1 MRLLFTSF
9 FCFITIA
16 INAQVD
22 AIVGAVAGVI
32 DSSIELHQLY
42 ERLELR
48 ATNFIISNRPEE
60 PAFQVKVLQLDGK
73 KNITDVSDE
82 SVMVYTVT
90 FFDLETSEIKSK
102 ELLLYIT
109 SPNWVTI
116 TNMDITVNE
125 WLWISEIKWSDLY
138 TSFVDTSTPIDLKS
152 DSVPVV
158 TCLKESEYTDASNQ
172 FSISTLGKSNSTKYY
187 EYLDYNVGIDDI
199 IYSIEANSFD
209 YNRRM
214 LPQSLQHKACELPHY
229 DINRDTY
236 LVADYDSQ
244 ISLVVNEGAFG
255 LYMKSSQQLLQ
266 IRRKVLRKMQSF
278 YVEVQ
283 NFDKRFELSD
293 QDLELVSTNKTKFSI
308 GDKGKIEVRKDI
320 WVDFKVIKL
329 KNENDECP
337 VLRISYSDEEN
348 IPNEKWVRCDNDE
361 LVWF

>member
-1 MRLLFTSF
+1 MRLVFSSF
-9 FCFITIA
+9 FCLITLA
-16 INAQVD
+16 INAQVGD
-22 AIVGAVAGVI
+22 IVGAVAGVI
-32 DSSIELHQLY
+32 DASIELNQLY

-60 PAFQVKVLQLDGK
+60 LAFQVQVLQLDGK
-73 KNITDVSDE
+73 KTISDVSDE
-82 SVMVYTVT
+82 SVIVYRVT

-102 ELLLYIT
+102 ELLLFIT
-109 SPNWVTI
+109 SPNWTTI
-116 TNMDITVNE
+116 TNMDVEINE
-125 WLWISEIKWSDLY
+125 WLWISEIKWLDLY
-138 TSFVDTSTPIDLKS
+138 KSFVDIATPIDIKA

-158 TCLKESEYTDASNQ
+158 ACLNESEYIDASNQ
-172 FSISTLGKSNSTKYY
+172 FSISKLGKSNSTKYY
-187 EYLDYNVGIDDI
+187 EYLDYYVGINDI

-214 LPQSLQHKACELPHY
+214 LPQSLQHKACELPQY

-278 YVEVQ
+278 YIEVEG
-283 NFDKRFELSD
+283 FDKRFELSD
-293 QDLELVSTNKTKFSI
+293 EDLDLVSTNKTNFSV
-308 GDKGKIEVRKDI
+308 GDKGKVEVRKDI
-320 WVDFKVIKL
+320 WVPFQVILL

-337 VLRISYSDEEN
+337 VIRISYRDEEN
-348 IPNEKWVRCDNDE
+348 IPNEKWIRCDNDE
-361 LVWF
+361 LIWF